1 MKFVAYERTKQ
12 GTGASRRLRNAAKV
26 PGIVYGAGAPAM
38 IELDH
43 NALFFAL
50 KKEAF
55 HSSILEMEL
64 AGKTETVLLRDY
76 SMHAFKPI
84 VMHVDFQRVD
94 EKTTLR
100 KRVPLHF
107 VNEEVSEAVKTDKC
121 FINKAISELEIE
133 CLAQKLP
140 EFITIDLGGM
150 KKGDSI
156 HAGDLKLDEGLGGRV
171 DRAEDVGHVCKRD
184 QLRAASQEGAINV
197 EVEQAILGHGDEFQL
212 DAAFRLKHV
221 PGDQVRVVFH
231 LGQDD
236 EVARLEVGARP
247 RVSYEIDRLG
257 GIARVDDLTRRSGVD
272 ELCDLLARAFI
283 HGRGFLG
290 QSVNTA
296 MDVGVRAA
304 IEVVHGLD
312 DGQRLLAGGRG
323 IEIDH
328 AHTRLGFTLEDGK
341 VFADLFDVEGHK

>member
-1 MKFVAYERTKQ
+1 MKFVAYERTQQ

-64 AGKTETVLLRDY
+64 GGKTETVLLRDY

-156 HAGDLKLDEGLGGRV
+156 HAGDLKLDEGIKIVRRGRKEITIV
-171 DRAEDVGHVCKRD
+171 SAVAPKADADADTAAE
-184 QLRAASQEGAINV
+184 AAP
-197 EVEQAILGHGDEFQL
+197 
-212 DAAFRLKHV
+212 AAAV
-221 PGDQVRVVFH
+221 P
-231 LGQDD
+231 
-236 EVARLEVGARP
+236 
-247 RVSYEIDRLG
+247 
-257 GIARVDDLTRRSGVD
+257 
-272 ELCDLLARAFI
+272 
-283 HGRGFLG
+283 
-290 QSVNTA
+290 
-296 MDVGVRAA
+296 AA
-304 IEVVHGLD
+304 PEAKAAKAPAKEK
-312 DGQRLLAGGRG
+312 QN
-323 IEIDH
+323 
-328 AHTRLGFTLEDGK
+328 K
-341 VFADLFDVEGHK
+341 K